1 MSFVGVVPEAVAAAA
16 ANLAGVGSALSAAN
30 AAAVVPTTQVLV
42 AAGDEVSAAVAAL
55 FADHAQDYQAL
66 SAQVAGYHARFVQA
80 LTGAGGAY
88 VGAEAA
94 AASPLQT
101 LEQSILGVINAPTQL
116 LFGRPLIG
124 DGADGVAGT
133 GQAGG

>member
-80 LTGAGGAY
+80 LTGADVDFGGDDPS
-88 VGAEAA
+88 VQVLDEIGR
-94 AASPLQT
+94 
-101 LEQSILGVINAPTQL
+101 LGQVL
-116 LFGRPLIG
+116 
-124 DGADGVAGT
+124 
-133 GQAGG
+133 